1 MAVHRPCVPL
11 PVFFTAYLRHAVP
24 TLCHALLCR
33 CTQVEALPMH
43 SCSMLCL
50 RFASD
55 NVAFPLQVSAMRCLA
70 IPLQVS
76 SMHCFAVAMRCVAW
90 PRHAPAC
97 LGTSL
102 LCCLSSMP
110 VFAAALPL
118 NANRCYSQAFH
129 IKAFAEHLQ
138 SMPLQCLSKRCHCK
152 ASLCRALALSCR
164 TLLCRYFSVQCITA
178 PMRNISAPC
187 HSVAFPRTSSP
198 LLLHAYHSRCFSTHI
213 IAVALHRT
221 AFSLPRPT

>member
-1 MAVHRPCVPL
+1 MP
-11 PVFFTAYLRHAVP
+11 
-24 TLCHALLCR
+24 
-33 CTQVEALPMH
+33 

-55 NVAFPLQVSAMRCLA
+55 NVAFPLQVL
-70 IPLQVS
+70 

-129 IKAFAEHLQ
+129 INAFAEYLQ
-138 SMPLQCLSKRCHCK
+138 SMPLQCVSKQCHCK
-152 ASLCRALALSCR
+152 ASLGRAHALPCR
-164 TLLCRYFSVQCITA
+164 TLLCRYFSVQDITA
-178 PMRNISAPC
+178 PMPSMPMRNISAPC
-187 HSVAFPRTSSP
+187 HSIAFPRTSS
-198 LLLHAYHSRCFSTHI
+198 LSLFRAYHSRCTSPHCVFLALPYMTALCLCCFVQS
-213 IAVALHRT
+213 IAA
-221 AFSLPRPT
+221 AYPRCS